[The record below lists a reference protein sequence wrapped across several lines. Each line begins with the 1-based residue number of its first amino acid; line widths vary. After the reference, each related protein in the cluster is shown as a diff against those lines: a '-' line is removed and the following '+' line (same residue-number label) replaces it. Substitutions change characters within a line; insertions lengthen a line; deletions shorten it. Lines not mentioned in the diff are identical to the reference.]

1 MNSRQKSC
9 LPGFLLSATVTGTP
23 TAMPE
28 GTQISQIGAPEPGY
42 VEIALATPIGGSAC
56 AWREG

>member
-9 LPGFLLSATVTGTP
+9 LPGLLLSATVTGTP

-28 GTQISQIGAPEPGY
+28 GTQISQIGPTRAGY
-42 VEIALATPIGGSAC
+42 VEIALATPI
-56 AWREG
+56 R